1 MLGFIVFSLR
11 RAWQGFWR
19 NAVMSLAA
27 TATMVLMLLLLA
39 GFWIIN
45 TGLLAGL
52 EYTESKVNIV
62 ADLFDNVTDRQ
73 VDELVRRIEAMPE
86 VSEVDHVTREEALQ
100 RFRTNRRT
108 QSEEDLTRFLDS
120 NPFHASLE
128 ISLSDAELY
137 SEVSTR
143 LCSAPGPTGRGCM
156 EEPSIQAVKNQKAL
170 VDNVLTVTNFLHTA
184 GLVILIVIGVIVL
197 FIIVNTIRLAVVARA
212 EEIEIMRLVG
222 ASDAFIRWPFVFEG
236 ALVGL
241 LGAALALV
249 LLGAA
254 AEPLGGFMFEFFRV
268 LPLEFGGLARDVLL
282 LVVGAGVGL
291 GILGSWVS
299 VRTYLIR

>member
-1 MLGFIVFSLR
+1 MIPFVWFSLK

-39 GFWIIN
+39 GFWIIQ

-52 EYTESKVNIV
+52 EFTEQKVEVV
-62 ADLFDNVTDRQ
+62 AYLQPNVTDVQ
-73 VDELVRRIEAMPE
+73 VAALERKLDAMPE
-86 VSEVDHVTREEALQ
+86 VDSIDYVTRDEALE
-100 RFRTNRRT
+100 RFRESMQAQGR
-108 QSEEDLTRFLDS
+108 EDLTQYLDS
-120 NPFHASLE
+120 NPLYASV
-128 ISLSDAELY
+128 
-137 SEVSTR
+137 EV
-143 LCSAPGPTGRGCM
+143 
-156 EEPSIQAVKNQKAL
+156 KL
-170 VDNVLTVTNFLHTA
+170 VDPASVRVVGDVLREDVAVRNVINIEDLVERVLTVTEILRTA
-184 GLVILIVIGVIVL
+184 GSVLLIVVGVICL

-236 ALVGL
+236 AFVGL
-241 LGAALALV
+241 LGALITLGVLA
-249 LLGAA
+249 ASA
-254 AEPLGGFMFEFFRV
+254 DPLSGFMVEFFRV
-268 LPLEFGGLARDVLL
+268 LPLEVGSLTRD
-282 LVVGAGVGL
+282 LVTLVMGAGVGL

>member
-1 MLGFIVFSLR
+1 VITFVWFSLK

-39 GFWIIN
+39 GFWIIQ

-52 EYTESKVNIV
+52 EFTEQKVEVV
-62 ADLFDNVTDRQ
+62 AYLQPNVTETQ
-73 VDELVRRIEAMPE
+73 VAALQGELSAMPE
-86 VSEVDHVTREEALQ
+86 VESVTYVTRDEALV
-100 RFRTNRRT
+100 RFRESMAAQGR
-108 QSEEDLTRFLDS
+108 EDLTQYLDS
-120 NPFHASLE
+120 NPLYASV
-128 ISLSDAELY
+128 
-137 SEVSTR
+137 EV
-143 LCSAPGPTGRGCM
+143 
-156 EEPSIQAVKNQKAL
+156 KL
-170 VDNVLTVTNFLHTA
+170 VDPAYISVVGDTLAEEAAVRNVINIEDLVERVLTVTNILRTA
-184 GLVILIVIGVIVL
+184 GTIVLIVVGVICL

-236 ALVGL
+236 AFVGF
-241 LGAALALV
+241 LGAAITLGVLA
-249 LLGAA
+249 AA
-254 AEPLGGFMFEFFRV
+254 AEPLGGLMVDFFRV
-268 LPLEFGGLARDVLL
+268 LPIQVGSLTRD
-282 LVVGAGVGL
+282 LVTLVMGAGVGL